1 MNIKLYR
8 AGLII
13 TAVMAL
19 AAVLVA
25 VNFSTQLNSTRSQL
39 TVSEKN
45 LSAVHTE
52 LASTQDSLSASQLEL
67 KNTADDLTAA
77 QGQLTSTRNTLGS
90 TQTELKST
98 QNQVTGLQSN
108 ITGLQSDLTAVR
120 AQVDDLKTNLN
131 RLTTSYS
138 YVASDPTYAAMQTFL
153 AADTTDSKPY
163 VTGSYVCWNYASDVI
178 ADAAKQ
184 HIRCGFVYVEF
195 PGSAHA
201 VVAFNT
207 TDKGLVYIEPQSDE
221 VVQLKTGVHYYQS
234 IIPKPGYHYAQPGYD
249 DTVKVFDVIW

>member
-1 MNIKLYR
+1 
-8 AGLII
+8 
-13 TAVMAL
+13 MAL

-39 TVSEKN
+39 TVSENN
-45 LSAVHTE
+45 LSAVRTE

-77 QGQLTSTRNTLGS
+77 RGQLTSTRNTLSS

-108 ITGLQSDLTAVR
+108 ITGLQSDLTSVR

-138 YVASDPTYAAMQTFL
+138 YIANDPTYAAMQTFL
-153 AADTTDSKPY
+153 AADTTDSEPY